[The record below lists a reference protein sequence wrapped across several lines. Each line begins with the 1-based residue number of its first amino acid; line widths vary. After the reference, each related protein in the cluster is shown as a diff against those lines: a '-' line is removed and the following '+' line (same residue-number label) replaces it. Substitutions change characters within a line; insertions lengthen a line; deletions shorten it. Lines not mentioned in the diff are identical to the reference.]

1 MKKTRIAMKSG
12 LSYDKC
18 VLYLAWMDMLGF
30 IKREKDEEGFQVLSL
45 SDAGL
50 NLYRAQFMDEA
61 TLPANV
67 TL

>member
-1 MKKTRIAMKSG
+1 
-12 LSYDKC
+12 
-18 VLYLAWMDMLGF
+18 MDMLGL

-50 NLYRAQFMDEA
+50 NLYRTQFMDEA